1 MMLKPNLQID
11 IKFIFWPGATAF
23 KQVRT
28 LTDKTKD
35 NWKPKRNLQTSLEEI
50 ARRKC
55 LWLKDMSNFYL
66 WQLIALTA
74 SSRFN
79 FIGTDY

>member
-28 LTDKTKD
+28 PTDKTKD
-35 NWKPKRNLQTSLEEI
+35 NWKPKRNS
-50 ARRKC
+50 
-55 LWLKDMSNFYL
+55 
-66 WQLIALTA
+66 LIALTA